1 LVAWATA
8 QGDVGR
14 IGITASKRNL
24 GIAPNRNRTKRLLR
38 EWYRLHRHEFRVAW
52 DLVVIAQSGAADLD
66 LKGVERE
73 LGKLITWLN
82 NKNGTSQP

>member
-1 LVAWATA
+1 LVAWALSRE
-8 QGDVGR
+8 DVGR

-38 EWYRLHRHEFRVAW
+38 EWYRLHRHEFHSAW
-52 DLVVIAQSGAADLD
+52 DLVFIAQSGAADLD

-73 LGKLITWLN
+73 LGGLITWLN
-82 NKNGTSQP
+82 RKTGKAE